1 MAAPGGPGNGPGH
14 ALAVQQ
20 GQYSHAGAIAILAR
34 EIPLENV
41 SRLDIVVERQNGSEP
56 REVESLRRAKGLADA
71 KVYALETELLKAR
84 SEMLGVTEELR
95 ETQVDLATIRMAA
108 GSA

>member
-34 EIPLENV
+34 EIPREDV
-41 SRLDIVVERQNGSEP
+41 SRLDKIQGSW
-56 REVESLRRAKGLADA
+56 LW
-71 KVYALETELLKAR
+71 
-84 SEMLGVTEELR
+84 
-95 ETQVDLATIRMAA
+95 
-108 GSA
+108 